1 MILGIGIDLTKV
13 SRYSAFLD
21 NKGFLDKYFH
31 SSEIEYVLSKG
42 AGASQ
47 SLAGKFAAREAFF
60 KALGTGFNGFS
71 PKDIEV
77 SSDSVGKPIIIPND
91 KVKNRLDSMA
101 EGWKI
106 HLTIS
111 HEKEYAIAQVILEA

>member
-13 SRYSAFLD
+13 SRYSSFLD
-21 NKGFLDKYFH
+21 NQGFLTKYFH
-31 SSEIEYVLSKG
+31 ADEIESVLSKG
-42 AGASQ
+42 AGAAQ

-71 PKDIEV
+71 PKDIKV
-77 SSDSVGKPIIIPND
+77 SSLDSGKPIIIPNQ
-91 KVKNRLDSMA
+91 KVIDRLNSISNT
-101 EGWKI
+101 WSI

-111 HEKEYAIAQVILEA
+111 HEKEYAIAQVILES